1 MSYDRQ
7 IGTTGV
13 AVTPELYI
21 AFGISGAA
29 QHVGGLG
36 APEHVVSVNTDPSCP
51 MTLMADLGI
60 VADAPAVLAELAD
73 RLGLTAAGPAG
84 RPGPTEPTRRGQ
96 PCRMTSMTVD
106 AVVVGAGPAGS
117 AAALELARAG
127 RDVVLVERG
136 AFPGAKNVYGGVVYG
151 RILDEVVPQ
160 WWTQVPVQ
168 RWVTR
173 RSTMLMTP
181 TQALTVD
188 YRTSAWDRPPYNG
201 MTTYRADFDS
211 WLAGKAV
218 AAGARLVTSTVA
230 TSLLRDSSG
239 RIAGV
244 RTDRPDGDIR
254 AQVVIACD
262 GVNSFLAKE
271 AGLLPRTSPAH
282 TTLGVKETLALPRE
296 VIDERFGLVGDQG
309 LDIEMVGCTS
319 GIPGGGFLYTNLDT
333 VSVGVVVGL
342 TGLAE
347 ARIRPEELVAGVKA
361 HPADRP
367 VPAGRGAEGV
377 LRAPDPR
384 GRLPGHA
391 AAGHR
396 RHAGRRGRRIHV
408 PGRRAVA
415 GGRQLR
421 DRRRAGRRPDR
432 RRGDRGRR
440 HLRSRAGRLSPP
452 AGASFVL
459 ADHKRLRNAAD
470 IVLADRMQQEYP
482 GLACDFVEQV
492 FTVTNP
498 HPRSA
503 WPGSSSARS
512 ASIRSG
518 CGSWPGTDGRRSGHF
533 DEGAQSM
540 TYAEVSFDERMA
552 SVEFRVGERA
562 HIIGRL
568 RRMPLV
574 HDPGVR
580 ACLPGQPVRADDGR
594 RHPVQFRAVLR
605 MRDLLSGVQWRGAI
619 TWTYPAGATA
629 SCSGKDEAA

>member
-1 MSYDRQ
+1 MPDD
-7 IGTTGV
+7 V
-13 AVTPELYI
+13 
-21 AFGISGAA
+21 
-29 QHVGGLG
+29 
-36 APEHVVSVNTDPSCP
+36 
-51 MTLMADLGI
+51 
-60 VADAPAVLAELAD
+60 
-73 RLGLTAAGPAG
+73 
-84 RPGPTEPTRRGQ
+84 
-96 PCRMTSMTVD
+96 MTVD

-160 WWTQVPVQ
+160 WWTEVPVQ

-188 YRTSAWDRPPYNG
+188 YRTSSWDHPPYNG

-230 TSLLRDSSG
+230 TGLLRDSSG

-254 AQVVIACD
+254 ARVVIACD

-296 VIDERFGLVGDQG
+296 VIEERFGLVGDQG

-333 VSVGVVVGL
+333 VSVGVVVGV
-342 TGLAE
+342 TGLAK
-347 ARIRPEELVAGVKA
+347 AKIRPEELVAAVKA
-361 HPADRP
+361 HPAIAP
-367 VPAGRGAEGV
+367 YLRGAELKEYSAHLIPEGGY
-377 LRAPDPR
+377 RAMPR
-384 GRLPGHA
+384 LAIDGMLVAGDA
-391 AAGHR
+391 ASMCLAAGLWLEGVNFAIGAGLA
-396 RHAGRRGRRIHV
+396 AGRTAAEAI
-408 PGRRAVA
+408 AA
-415 GGRQLR
+415 GDTSAHALAGY
-421 DRRRAGRRPDR
+421 RRR
-432 RRGDRGRR
+432 
-440 HLRSRAGRLSPP
+440 LE
-452 AGASFVL
+452 ASFVL

-482 GLACDFVEQV
+482 GLACDFVEQI

-498 HPRSA
+498 DPKL
-503 WPGSSSARS
+503 GMAR
-512 ASIRSG
+512 
-518 CGSWPGTDGRRSGHF
+518 
-533 DEGAQSM
+533 
-540 TYAEVSFDERMA
+540 
-552 SVEFRVGERA
+552 EF
-562 HIIGRL
+562 
-568 RRMPLV
+568 
-574 HDPGVR
+574 
-580 ACLPGQPVRADDGR
+580 
-594 RHPVQFRAVLR
+594 FRAVRLNEVRLR
-605 MRDLLSGVQWRGAI
+605 HLARDGWQALRAFR
-619 TWTYPAGATA
+619 
-629 SCSGKDEAA
+629 